1 MTDNSGSDWTL
12 EQVQALDARD
22 PLAECR
28 DLFAVPKD
36 VVYLDGNSLGMLP
49 RATPARIAALIANE
63 WGEGLIRSWNQA
75 DWINLPAKVGALI
88 APLIGAETWE
98 VIAADSTSVN
108 LFKMV
113 TAALRMRP
121 GRRKII
127 TETGNFPTDLYVMQG
142 LESLLDG
149 VELVP
154 VEAGDIFEALDEET
168 AVLSLTHVNY
178 RNGNIHDMAALTKR
192 AQAVG
197 ALTVWDLSHTAGAM
211 PVDLNDS
218 GADFAVG
225 CGYKYLNGGP
235 GAPAF
240 LFVADRHQDEVDPP
254 LSGWMGHARPFDFDG
269 AYEPAEG
276 ITRNLCGT
284 PAILGLAALEVGLEI
299 FSGVDMDGLRVKS
312 MALGDL
318 FIDLLDQLCGDH
330 GFRLA
335 SGRDCETRGSQ
346 VSFCHDDGYAIM
358 QALIAKGIIG
368 DFRAPDVMRFGMTP
382 LYTRYRDI
390 WDAVTG
396 LAEIMDSET
405 WRDPVFSE
413 RAAVT

>member
-1 MTDNSGSDWTL
+1 MTNSATHWTL
-12 EQVQALDARD
+12 DHIREMDARD
-22 PLAECR
+22 PLADRR
-28 DLFAVPKD
+28 DLFAVPENIF
-36 VVYLDGNSLGMLP
+36 YLDGNSLGALP
-49 RATPARIAALIANE
+49 RATPGRIAEVIEKE

-75 DWINLPAKVGALI
+75 DWINLPARVGAMI

-98 VIAADSTSVN
+98 VVAADSTSVN

-113 TAALRMRP
+113 AAACAMRP

-149 VELVP
+149 VDLVR
-154 VEAGDIFEALDEET
+154 VGADDIFEALDEDT

-178 RNGNIHDMAALTKR
+178 RDGTIHDMAALTKR
-192 AQAVG
+192 AQAMG

-211 PVDLNDS
+211 PVDLNDA

-240 LFVADRHQDEVDPP
+240 LFVADRHQEEIDPP
-254 LSGWMGHARPFDFDG
+254 LSGWMGHARPFDF
-269 AYEPAEG
+269 AAEYEPAEG
-276 ITRNLCGT
+276 IARNLCGT
-284 PAILGLAALEVGLEI
+284 PAILGLAALEAGLET
-299 FSGVDMDGLRVKS
+299 FSGVDMDAIRVKS

-318 FIDLLDQLCGDH
+318 FIDLVEQMCGDH
-330 GFRLA
+330 NFTLA
-335 SGRDCETRGSQ
+335 CGRDCEKRGSQ
-346 VSFCHDDGYAIM
+346 VSLHHADGYAIM
-358 QALIAKGIIG
+358 QALIARGIIG

-382 LYTRYRDI
+382 LYLRYRDI
-390 WDAVTG
+390 WDAVSG
-396 LAEIMDSET
+396 MAEIMDGAV
-405 WRDPVFSE
+405 WRDPAFSE

>member
-1 MTDNSGSDWTL
+1 MTDKPETNWTL
-12 EQVQALDARD
+12 EQVEALDARD
-22 PLAECR
+22 PLADLR
-28 DLFAVPKD
+28 DLFAVPAD
-36 VVYLDGNSLGMLP
+36 VVYLDGNSLGVLP
-49 RATPARIAALIANE
+49 RATPARIAEVIGKE

-98 VIAADSTSVN
+98 VIAADSTSIN

-113 TAALRMRP
+113 AAALRLRP

-127 TETGNFPTDLYVMQG
+127 TETGNFPADLYVMQG

-149 VELVP
+149 VELVA
-154 VEAGDIFEALDEET
+154 VEADDIFEALDEES

-178 RNGNIHDMAALTKR
+178 RDGNIHDMAALTKR
-192 AQAVG
+192 AHQMG

-211 PVDLNDS
+211 PVDLNDA

-240 LFVADRHQDEVDPP
+240 LFVADRHQDEIDPP
-254 LSGWMGHARPFDFDG
+254 LPGWMGHARPFDFNSD
-269 AYEPAEG
+269 YQPAEG

-318 FIDLLDQLCGDH
+318 FIDLVDQLCGDH

-346 VSFCHDDGYAIM
+346 VSLCHDHGYAIM

-368 DFRAPDVMRFGMTP
+368 DFRAPDVLRFGMTP

-396 LAEIMDSET
+396 LAQIMDSAS
-405 WRDPVFSE
+405 WRDPAFAE